1 MKTWY
6 FLAFAIFIAS
16 VFSSSGEAMD
26 KKKDTAIVLAMFGTT
41 YPEAIS
47 DLAAIKD
54 HVKNAFPDTE
64 VRISFTSHQIR
75 KIWQQRKDDPE
86 WQKRTDIPAE
96 FMDARGLL
104 ATVGDL
110 QDAGYRQ
117 IVIQPTHLYH
127 GEQFMDLAEYVR
139 GLNSIR
145 TVKKKWMP
153 FSRPIALGRPL
164 LGTWGDLYA
173 YHEDMK
179 QVAEAISPLVE
190 KAREEKAALV
200 LMAHGNEH
208 MSSGIYGEFE
218 RVVSEVYPHTCIVI
232 GSVEGYPGIDRILE
246 AVRQRNIKKAVLA
259 PFMIV
264 AGDHARNDMTGPDA
278 DSWMNQLERKGV
290 EVIPVL
296 QGLGRL
302 PGVGE
307 IFVRHIRDAA
317 QEEEIQL

>member
-1 MKTWY
+1 MKKWY
-6 FLAFAIFIAS
+6 LLSLVIS
-16 VFSSSGEAMD
+16 VMSLFSASGEAMEGR
-26 KKKDTAIVLAMFGTT
+26 KDTAIVLAMFGTT
-41 YPEAIS
+41 YPEAIP
-47 DLAAIKD
+47 DLAAIEG
-54 HVKNAFPDTE
+54 HVKKAFPSTE
-64 VRISFTSHQIR
+64 IRISFTSHQIR
-75 KIWQQRKDDPE
+75 KVWQKRKHDPE

-96 FMDARGLL
+96 FMNARGLL

-145 TVKKKWMP
+145 TVKEKWMP

-164 LGTWGDLYA
+164 LGTWGDRYA
-173 YHEDMK
+173 YHEDMRR
-179 QVAEAISPLVE
+179 VAEAISPLVE
-190 KAREEKAALV
+190 KARAEKAALV

-208 MSSGIYGEFE
+208 MSSGIYSEFE
-218 RVVSEVYPHTCIVI
+218 RVANEIYTDSRIVI
-232 GSVEGYPGIDRILE
+232 GSVEGHPGVDRVLE
-246 AVRQRNIKKAVLA
+246 AIWQHNIMKAVLA

-278 DSWMNQLERKGV
+278 DSWTNQLERKGV

-296 QGLGRL
+296 KGLGRL

-307 IFVRHIRDAA
+307 IFVEHIRDAA
-317 QEEEIQL
+317 REEEIQL